1 MRPLIVSRNVFLLH
15 PRKHRRTDGFRNLR
29 LNLAVRNRNYRVR
42 PSPIKPR
49 GRFPVPRLHRE
60 LHLISVTVNAL
71 ATRDLQVRKMDA
83 SNAQQRVLDTPFFLL
98 QLTRIVHV
106 PEHAPTAVPEAFAFR
121 RYAVLGRFFHSHQR
135 AIGARSSHVIDS
147 DFTSLTRNYS
157 RHKHDLSVNARHA
170 RALGGEARNFYT
182 VCFIFPH
189 SFFSVFHVKH
199 FTRPIARHSTYQT
212 GRRFHV

>member
-1 MRPLIVSRNVFLLH
+1 M
-15 PRKHRRTDGFRNLR
+15 
-29 LNLAVRNRNYRVR
+29 R
-42 PSPIKPR
+42 PSPVKACN
-49 GRFPVPRLHRE
+49 RFPILRLHWK
-60 LHLISVTVNAL
+60 LHLVAIAVNAL
-71 ATRDLQVRKMDA
+71 AARDLQVRKMDA
-83 SNAQQRVLDTPFFLL
+83 SNAQKRVLDTLSFLF
-98 QLTRIVHV
+98 QLTRVIHV
-106 PEHAPTAVPEAFAFR
+106 PEHAPTTVPEAFAFR
-121 RYAVLGRFFHSHQR
+121 RYPVLGRFFHSHQR

-199 FTRPIARHSTYQT
+199 FTRPTVRHSKYRT
-212 GRRFHV
+212 GKHFHA